1 MLASL
6 PASDAA
12 TDALGDRD
20 DGVGELATL
29 CEDCLT
35 SFESGVFVRVEAGVA
50 LGDLVFVP
58 PVMLSD
64 SLSLI
69 LLFGVELVADV
80 DFTLAVPFFSF
91 DRGAGRF
98 LPAVDAGAVGVE
110 VAGAADRSI
119 EDARDPAKEGSVLTW
134 VTLGGGAG
142 SGGGGVT
149 SAGTWPAFAI

>member
-1 MLASL
+1 MDTLR
-6 PASDAA
+6 
-12 TDALGDRD
+12 DRE

-29 CEDCLT
+29 CEDCLA
-35 SFESGVFVRVEAGVA
+35 SFESGVFVRAEAGVA
-50 LGDLVFVP
+50 LGDLVLVP

-69 LLFGVELVADV
+69 LLFGVELVLDV
-80 DFTLAVPFFSF
+80 DFILAMPFFSF

-98 LPAVDAGAVGVE
+98 LPAADGGAVGVKA
-110 VAGAADRSI
+110 AGTADRSI

-134 VTLGGGAG
+134 VSFGGGAG

-149 SAGTWPAFAI
+149 SAGTWPAFSI